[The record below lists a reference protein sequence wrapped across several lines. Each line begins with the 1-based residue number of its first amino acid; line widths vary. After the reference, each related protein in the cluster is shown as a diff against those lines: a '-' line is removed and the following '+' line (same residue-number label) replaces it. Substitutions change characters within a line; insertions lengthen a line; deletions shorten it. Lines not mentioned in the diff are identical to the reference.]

1 MTQAKLIPFK
11 IESIQTVAPEIPYGI
26 KQINAPKLWEK
37 GETGEGIVVAV
48 LDTGIDLN
56 HPDLKG
62 NIIDGRNFTGE
73 GRRDDYSDGNG
84 HGTHVAGTIAGVMNG
99 SGVIGVAPDAKLLIC
114 KVLDSQ
120 GSGSYQGIIKG
131 IEYASKWRGANGEK
145 VRVMNMSLGGAY
157 DDPKL
162 YKAILEAVSKGILII
177 VASGNEGDNDE
188 STLEYGYPALYNEC
202 ITISACDEN
211 KNLAPFSNNSL
222 EVDCIASG
230 VDVMSTYPNG
240 QYARLSGTSMA
251 TPHITGAIALIIKY
265 GEKQFQRTLTESE
278 IYALLAKTC
287 KRLDLKVSSQGHGL
301 PDLTLMYKNC

>member
-131 IEYASKWRGANGEK
+131 IEYASKWRGVNGEK

-188 STLEYGYPALYNEC
+188 RY
-202 ITISACDEN
+202 
-211 KNLAPFSNNSL
+211 
-222 EVDCIASG
+222 SG
-230 VDVMSTYPNG
+230 VRVLVSITSVLRFQPAMRTRTL
-240 QYARLSGTSMA
+240 RLFRTIRSKS
-251 TPHITGAIALIIKY
+251 IALRR
-265 GEKQFQRTLTESE
+265 G
-278 IYALLAKTC
+278 
-287 KRLDLKVSSQGHGL
+287 
-301 PDLTLMYKNC
+301 